1 MGNAE
6 SPEPRP
12 PRPAGIPRWLALAL
26 SPVVWVALPAVHA
39 GIPWALSHLGPRYGW
54 ADGGP
59 SDWNLL
65 GYVPVAVGAVLLA
78 WIMVFGLFQYRNLP
92 ERVPIDYYNPAFL
105 MTGGPYALSR
115 HPMYIG
121 ELALWLG
128 LAVLF
133 GSPVVLAGFAVM
145 FAVMR
150 RLAAREEAGL
160 EAAFGDCYRRYK
172 ARVPRGVGL
181 PRRAEPDAEPGAA
194 ADRGRM

>member
-1 MGNAE
+1 
-6 SPEPRP
+6 
-12 PRPAGIPRWLALAL
+12 
-26 SPVVWVALPAVHA
+26 VWVALPAVHT
-39 GIPWALSHLGPRYGW
+39 GVPWALSHLGPRYGW

-78 WIMVFGLFQYRNLP
+78 WIMVFGLTQYRNLP

-105 MTGGPYALSR
+105 MTSGPYALSR

-128 LAVLF
+128 LAILF
-133 GSPVVLAGFAVM
+133 GSPVALAGFAVM

-150 RLAAREEAGL
+150 RLATREEAGL
-160 EAAFGDCYRRYK
+160 EAAFGDAYRRYK
-172 ARVPRGVGL
+172 ARVPRWIGL
-181 PRRAEPDAEPGAA
+181 PRRERTDAEPGAA
-194 ADRGRM
+194 PDAGRP